1 MLRLTVDRA
10 WKKADYTISRLF
22 VDGERWCEALEDTD
36 RGLKD
41 SMRTEEIKAKKIYGK
56 TAIPSGKYV
65 VTMTY
70 SPKFRRNLPLIND
83 VKCFS
88 GIRIHAGNTNQDTS
102 GCILPGK
109 NSKVGMVT
117 DSTYW
122 TDRLILAIKQTI
134 DRGEIVLLE
143 IK

>member
-1 MLRLTVDRA
+1 MMRILIDRA

-41 SMRTEEIKAKKIYGK
+41 TMRTEEIKAKKIYGK

>member
-1 MLRLTVDRA
+1 MMRILIDRA

-70 SPKFRRNLPLIND
+70 SPKFRRNLPLVND

-109 NSKVGMVT
+109 NTKVGMVT

-122 TDRLILAIKQTI
+122 TDRLINAIKLSI
-134 DRGEIVLLE
+134 DRGEMVLIE